1 MPYAVRIHRPGD
13 PSALQV
19 ERMEE
24 STPAAGEVLLRQTAI
39 GLNFIDTYHRSGLYP
54 LPAYPATLGREAVG
68 VIEAVGAAV
77 TGFQTGDRVG
87 YPLHPGAY
95 TDFRAIDAGV
105 LIRIPDAV
113 PDEVAAAAMLKGLTA
128 WYLLHKTYAV
138 RPGETIL
145 FHAVAG
151 GVGSIACQWAG
162 LLGATVI
169 GTVGSAE
176 KAERAKQLGCD
187 HVVQYDEE
195 DFCQTVR
202 EVTGGA
208 GVPVVYDSVG
218 RDTFDASLDSLAPRG
233 LMVSFGQSSGPVEPF
248 VPGMLAKKGSLY
260 LTRPSLVDYLR
271 DPLEKAEGAKALFDR
286 IASGEIRIDIGRRYP
301 LQDARQAHEDLE
313 ARRTQGSTI
322 LIP

>member
-13 PSALQV
+13 PSALLIERV
-19 ERMEE
+19 EEC
-24 STPAAGEVLLRQTAI
+24 SPSKGEVVLRQTAI

-54 LPAYPATLGREAVG
+54 LPEYPATLGREAVG
-68 VIEAVGAAV
+68 VIEAVGEGV
-77 TGFQTGDRVG
+77 DRFQPGDRVG

-95 TDFRAIDAGV
+95 TDFRTIDAGA

-128 WYLLHKTYAV
+128 WYLLHKTCQV
-138 RPGETIL
+138 QPGETIL

-169 GTVGSAE
+169 GTVGSSE
-176 KAERAKQLGCD
+176 KAERARKLGCD

-195 DFCQTVR
+195 DFCETVR
-202 EVTGGA
+202 EVTGGK

-218 RDTFDASLDSLAPRG
+218 RDTFDASLDCLAPRG

-248 VPGMLAKKGSLY
+248 VPGLLAKKGSLY
-260 LTRPSLVDYLR
+260 LTRPTLVDYLR
-271 DPLEKAEGAKALFDR
+271 DPAEKAEGAKALFDR
-286 IASGEIRIDIGRRYP
+286 IAAGEIQIDIGRRYP
-301 LQDARQAHEDLE
+301 LQDIRQAHEDLE
-313 ARRTQGSTI
+313 ARRTHGSTI